1 MQNSTALGGMNL
13 IQRQIHEYVV
23 TNFLFG
29 GTATTFT
36 DDTPLVEDAI
46 LDETGVLE
54 LVLFIEE
61 TYGAQVNEADVTPEN
76 FGSVN
81 AITSYIYRLLANS

>member
-1 MQNSTALGGMNL
+1 MQNSTALGGLNL

-23 TNFLFG
+23 MNFLFD
-29 GTATTFT
+29 GTSTAFT
-36 DDTPLVEDAI
+36 DDTPLVEDGI

-61 TYGAQVNEADVTPEN
+61 TYGAHGE
-76 FGSVN
+76 
-81 AITSYIYRLLANS
+81 RR

>member
-1 MQNSTALGGMNL
+1 MRNSTALGGLNL

-23 TNFLFG
+23 TNFLFDG
-29 GTATTFT
+29 SSAAFT
-36 DDTPLVEDAI
+36 DDTPLVEGGI

-61 TYGAQVNEADVTPEN
+61 TYGALVNEDDVTPEN
-76 FGSVN
+76 FGNVN
-81 AITSYIYRLLANS
+81 AIASYVYRLLANA